1 MKRVLEARASGRT
14 TRFALVFFSHVPFS
28 ALKIMKAFGV
38 PGAVLFTL
46 FGFNVFNENA
56 HEPIETV
63 ELPSAVAVTANGVM
77 QAWKSESIQSSMLI
91 EDSVIFENECNFF
104 NFSSSIGN
112 EFCDAFS
119 ISRLPVSTIH
129 TASNRALKCG
139 AHANVECILSSEV
152 GLMVPA
158 VFVSD
163 STDSDGM
170 RGIIAPRIIK
180 LDNNDDDD
188 DVAHVR
194 VTSPSDSLATK
205 TLIFKKTIKVE
216 FMDNTK
222 HLKVETF
229 KDDAAFCLQLL
240 RVAFS
245 RDCWAAID

>member
-1 MKRVLEARASGRT
+1 
-14 TRFALVFFSHVPFS
+14 
-28 ALKIMKAFGV
+28 MKAFGV

-77 QAWKSESIQSSMLI
+77 QAWKSESIQSSILI
-91 EDSVIFENECNFF
+91 EDSVVFENECNFF

-129 TASNRALKCG
+129 TASNRALKCA
-139 AHANVECILSSEV
+139 AHGNVECILSSEV
-152 GLMVPA
+152 GLNVPA
-158 VFVSD
+158 AFVSH
-163 STDSDGM
+163 STEPDGV
-170 RGIIAPRIIK
+170 RAIIAPKIFK
-180 LDNNDDDD
+180 PDNKNSDDD

-222 HLKVETF
+222 RLQVETF
-229 KDDAAFCLQLL
+229 TNDAAFCLQLL